1 MTRRSKRELERA
13 LEDLGGSS
21 ADGIDTV
28 TIREWRSDP
37 DTGEP
42 VECYRATEYH
52 IETGA
57 SRDLDV
63 DDINAPADPEGSR

>member
-13 LEDLGGSS
+13 LDDLGDSPD
-21 ADGIDTV
+21 DGIDTV
-28 TIREWRSDP
+28 IIRKWRSDP

-42 VECYRATEYH
+42 VECYRATEH
-52 IETGA
+52 DIETGA

-63 DDINAPADPEGSR
+63 DDIEVPPGLEAGR